1 MPVPRLIVPKTKISE
16 TELKLSKLE
25 SILNNMGYICDGSK
39 DVVRIIEQYSLDK
52 TQFDFPF
59 GSFDVFKEK
68 VLDGFFDEDFTSRCL
83 TKEQSDKLQQ
93 DISEGKIWV
102 TY

>member
-39 DVVRIIEQYSLDK
+39 DVVRIIEQYALDK
-52 TQFDFPF
+52 T
-59 GSFDVFKEK
+59 
-68 VLDGFFDEDFTSRCL
+68 
-83 TKEQSDKLQQ
+83 
-93 DISEGKIWV
+93 
-102 TY
+102 